1 MTDDEQRQL
10 DIIGYN
16 LSRLLK
22 QNGATQRELASAI
35 GVSESAVGKW
45 VLAKNAPTMGSVQKM
60 ANYFGVRMS
69 DILERK
75 SPNTNDISE
84 HIKRTVATMRQ
95 MTASGQARVAD
106 YADDLHASGKYD
118 RPAIV
123 EDDQHIYTLGRA
135 AAGSGY
141 GNIDPVQT
149 HRIIHTTEIPDH
161 DFTLDVTGESM
172 SPTISDSDIAPP
184 HTSMVSDLSAM
195 LICTS

>member
-1 MTDDEQRQL
+1 MAMTDDEQRQL

-118 RPAIV
+118 RWRRK
-123 EDDQHIYTLGRA
+123 EYGRA
-135 AAGSGY
+135 GFY
-141 GNIDPVQT
+141 PLERTNRMDY
-149 HRIIHTTEIPDH
+149 E
-161 DFTLDVTGESM
+161 E
-172 SPTISDSDIAPP
+172 
-184 HTSMVSDLSAM
+184 AM
-195 LICTS
+195 ERQAEGTK